1 VRSAAP
7 GSFAAMAD
15 AQEAFRAISARKD
28 QWPGLVIA
36 LPLGGFGI
44 DTRLPFGLASA
55 TGVWGTVA
63 DLVKVM
69 LVHQVAGLRVIK
81 WVDDF
86 IFVKPPSSDVELKDI
101 HAATECLGF
110 PWHPSKFSEFGP
122 KVTYLGFEW
131 DLHKMT
137 VKLPDDKR
145 DAFRQRVAA
154 FRHSDVKSLKEVRE
168 VCGSLQHITMMARD
182 LAPYLSEF
190 YNFLAAWSAKSQYQK
205 LYVPVPVQDEAKVW
219 FKALQNE
226 MIRTTRMPKNV
237 FPLTLYVDASTE
249 WGIGLTCEGKWA
261 AWMLLAGW
269 DTNGRGIGWAE
280 AAALELGVRQ
290 AVELGASNCV
300 LNIFSDN
307 KGVIGA
313 FKRGRSRGRSSNSI
327 MRTLIA
333 FQMEHQLDVRV
344 EYVSTHVNPA
354 DAPSRGT
361 MSPPTLHPC
370 GSARLSGSRRTVVG
384 RTRLGSKRWSGRGL
398 RGALAPFR
406 L

>member
-1 VRSAAP
+1 
-7 GSFAAMAD
+7 
-15 AQEAFRAISARKD
+15 
-28 QWPGLVIA
+28 
-36 LPLGGFGI
+36 
-44 DTRLPFGLASA
+44 
-55 TGVWGTVA
+55 
-63 DLVKVM
+63 
-69 LVHQVAGLRVIK
+69 
-81 WVDDF
+81 
-86 IFVKPPSSDVELKDI
+86 
-101 HAATECLGF
+101 
-110 PWHPSKFSEFGP
+110 
-122 KVTYLGFEW
+122 
-131 DLHKMT
+131 MT

-370 GSARLSGSRRTVVG
+370 GGCGALLHLSDSDFSSSSGSGRSTDSARYHPYSINDSYIPSRPKHTTSATPTTLLSSGSP
-384 RTRLGSKRWSGRGL
+384 GSPVSKPIIKSKILAKDRML
-398 RGALAPFR
+398 ALAPISGDQPVLRTTSGFNFDPHGCHWQAVKR
-406 L
+406 ILSTSL

>member
-1 VRSAAP
+1 
-7 GSFAAMAD
+7 
-15 AQEAFRAISARKD
+15 
-28 QWPGLVIA
+28 
-36 LPLGGFGI
+36 
-44 DTRLPFGLASA
+44 
-55 TGVWGTVA
+55 
-63 DLVKVM
+63 
-69 LVHQVAGLRVIK
+69 
-81 WVDDF
+81 
-86 IFVKPPSSDVELKDI
+86 
-101 HAATECLGF
+101 
-110 PWHPSKFSEFGP
+110 
-122 KVTYLGFEW
+122 
-131 DLHKMT
+131 
-137 VKLPDDKR
+137 
-145 DAFRQRVAA
+145 
-154 FRHSDVKSLKEVRE
+154 
-168 VCGSLQHITMMARD
+168 
-182 LAPYLSEF
+182 
-190 YNFLAAWSAKSQYQK
+190 
-205 LYVPVPVQDEAKVW
+205 
-219 FKALQNE
+219 
-226 MIRTTRMPKNV
+226 MPKNV

-370 GSARLSGSRRTVVG
+370 GGCGALLHLSDSDFSSSSGSGRSTDSARYHPYSINDSYIPSRPKHTTSATPTTLLSSGSP
-384 RTRLGSKRWSGRGL
+384 GSPVSKPIIKSKILAKDRML
-398 RGALAPFR
+398 ALAPISGDQPVLRTTSGFNFDPHGCHWQAVKRILSTSLDASTRSNYGAGIDHFILFAMSSAFR
-406 L
+406 IVTDTRSQRVFFWPSSPTWACASEQERSATTSPLSIHGIDPGTNLFTAARP